1 MKYKED
7 RAYLMESRNVFAL
20 RTLFPNQ
27 KQRPTEARNVLN
39 HYLVHGKFS
48 YLLNDNSFD
57 MVIFSHVLLSTV
69 QKLIAKFIGKVAS
82 APSVTNTGLRLQ

>member
-20 RTLFPNQ
+20 RILFPNQ

-39 HYLVHGKFS
+39 HYLVHG
-48 YLLNDNSFD
+48 NSP
-57 MVIFSHVLLSTV
+57 ICLTTTPLTW
-69 QKLIAKFIGKVAS
+69 
-82 APSVTNTGLRLQ
+82 

>member
-20 RTLFPNQ
+20 RILFPNQ

-39 HYLVHGKFS
+39 HYLVHG
-48 YLLNDNSFD
+48 NSP
-57 MVIFSHVLLSTV
+57 ICLTTTPL
-69 QKLIAKFIGKVAS
+69 KW
-82 APSVTNTGLRLQ
+82 

>member
-27 KQRPTEARNVLN
+27 KQRPAEARNILN

-57 MVIFSHVLLSTV
+57 MLIFSHVLLIDSA
-69 QKLIAKFIGKVAS
+69 KLS
-82 APSVTNTGLRLQ
+82 